1 MRLVASLSCSG
12 SNCSCPSIYET
23 DEGTYIIQ
31 GKKVNAEKIKQ
42 VNIPPDEELVE
53 IPAELLNKI

>member
-1 MRLVASLSCSG
+1 MRLVASLSCAG
-12 SNCSCPSIYET
+12 SNCGCPSIYET

-31 GKKVNAEKIKQ
+31 GKKVNARKIKQ